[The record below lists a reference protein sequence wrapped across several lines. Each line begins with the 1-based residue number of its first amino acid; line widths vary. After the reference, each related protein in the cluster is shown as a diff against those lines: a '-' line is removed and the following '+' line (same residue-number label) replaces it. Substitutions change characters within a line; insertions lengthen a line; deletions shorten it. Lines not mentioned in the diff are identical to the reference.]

1 LGIYRIGEYARALG
15 YGQILGIELPGEENG
30 LIPSPQWKR
39 LNVGENW
46 SSGDTYIGTMGQ
58 GYVLA
63 TPLQVLVSIA
73 TLANDGKLMKPT
85 IIKDYVDNDGKVIKP
100 FEPTLIHD
108 ITVDPVITVYDGSI
122 PTTEK
127 ITLQPWVVQKAQEGM
142 REVVLSGTMAS
153 QMRDWQ
159 PNPSAGKTGT
169 AEYCDDVARAKNLC
183 QPGSWPAHAWYVGYA
198 PYDDPEIAVV
208 AFVYNGGEG
217 SEVAGPVVKEVLKA
231 FLDLQTVETGLIT
244 P

>member
-1 LGIYRIGEYARALG
+1 
-15 YGQILGIELPGEENG
+15 
-30 LIPSPQWKR
+30 
-39 LNVGENW
+39 
-46 SSGDTYIGTMGQ
+46 
-58 GYVLA
+58 
-63 TPLQVLVSIA
+63 
-73 TLANDGKLMKPT
+73 MKPT
-85 IIKDYVDNDGKVIKP
+85 IIKDFVDNEGKITKP
-100 FEPTLIHD
+100 FEPVMIHD
-108 ITVDPVITVYDGSI
+108 ITVDPVITVYDGNI

-127 ITLQPWVVQKAQEGM
+127 ITVQPWVIEKAQEGM
-142 REVVLSGTMAS
+142 REVVLTGTMAS
-153 QMRDWQ
+153 QMADWQ

-231 FLDLQTVETGLIT
+231 YLDLKTVVTGSTI